1 MYKHSMH
8 GDRRVCTTRS
18 TVRHGTATSCHH
30 LRPSSCTLYT
40 PCTPLPTPHIHA
52 PMTHRMPLSSSTMA
66 SNMSFWESSI
76 ADILAL
82 NAFWEIRG
90 EDSRDE
96 DTIM

>member
-1 MYKHSMH
+1 
-8 GDRRVCTTRS
+8 
-18 TVRHGTATSCHH
+18 
-30 LRPSSCTLYT
+30 
-40 PCTPLPTPHIHA
+40 
-52 PMTHRMPLSSSTMA
+52 MTHRMPLSSSTMA